1 MAIVLRP
8 HGKLDARG
16 AAKLRRKLRSL
27 VASSPKTQNT
37 WIVDLSDVRA
47 IDRNGLTSLVA
58 LRRCASKA
66 GCQLILRDP
75 SETARAMLEVA
86 HLESSFEIR
95 QSTNKSTKKKI
106 APPTK
111 LPKPQTLAK
120 VSPPSIDRSSSPVSV
135 SQPASLESRNS
146 YSIELET

>member
-16 AAKLRRKLRSL
+16 AAKLRRKLQSL
-27 VASSPKTQNT
+27 VASSPKNQTT
-37 WIVDLSDVRA
+37 WIVDLSDIRS
-47 IDRNGLTSLVA
+47 IDRNGLTALVA

-66 GCQLILRDP
+66 NCKLVLRDI
-75 SETARAMLEVA
+75 SESVRSLLQVA

-95 QSTNKSTKKKI
+95 QGKSPDNTSESRPNPSPLTPAADISKLPTERSS
-106 APPTK
+106 PPTI
-111 LPKPQTLAK
+111 A
-120 VSPPSIDRSSSPVSV
+120 
-135 SQPASLESRNS
+135 SQPTSLEVRDS